1 MTSRPLLRIPCRSNA
16 DAKELA
22 LRLQADG
29 YSAVRRW
36 KAVVA
41 RTATPDE
48 AALLAGKLG
57 VGLDPGTSARGYRRW
72 TAGSLRW
79 MSST

>member
-1 MTSRPLLRIPCRSNA
+1 MTSRTLVRIPCRSNA

-29 YSAVRRW
+29 YSAARRW

-41 RTATPDE
+41 RTDTRDE
-48 AALLAGKLG
+48 AVLLAGKLG
-57 VGLDPGTSARGYRRW
+57 IWPDPGTSARRYRRW